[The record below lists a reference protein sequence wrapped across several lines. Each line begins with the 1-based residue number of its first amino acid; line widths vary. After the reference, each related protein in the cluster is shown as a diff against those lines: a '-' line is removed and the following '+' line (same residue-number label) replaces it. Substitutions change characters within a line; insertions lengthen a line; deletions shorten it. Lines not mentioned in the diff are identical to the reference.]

1 MPNTLKRSFTESSIP
16 YINTVENVSELDTDA
31 SYDGN
36 DESSD
41 NFDDDDIDDDDKDET
56 DNDNIND
63 NNKKSLKFNEKFC
76 EYFDDNDSDD
86 SQFEAV
92 DDIFPVKILRKIQ
105 RHNPTSTPLEIANK
119 YTNQIKKMTLKYKFY
134 VKNKNK
140 NINLELYKN
149 NLLECEELEFML
161 HTAIEEDG
169 DKFNFDTFMDKYFA
183 IYYGKSDEMEQDQDK
198 GLEKINDKPI
208 VIDLAKLFGLQVD
221 NDEEEYEQP
230 NKKSKVLTQDEE
242 FKQLYEKD
250 NLNNKSTLK
259 YFKSL
264 TKEQKEEYL
273 ETLRKLKSK
282 ENTDLP
288 TYMRILKL
296 ETSDNNKNILL
307 QKLTSYENAVN
318 AGGSNNKMKTWLNKA
333 LDVPYG
339 VYSKPPVSKKD
350 SPKIIKNY
358 LKNVKDIMDSSIYG
372 HTETKEQIVKIFA
385 HTTSKEMSEDSS
397 GGGHVFALQ
406 GPPGVGKTD
415 LIKNGIAKAF
425 NRPCVF
431 ISLGGASDGSYLNGH
446 GYTYEGSNHGRIVE
460 ALQQAKTMNPV
471 ICFDELDKVSESHK
485 GQEII
490 NILMHLTDSTQNTSF
505 NDKYLGPIDLD
516 LSKAII
522 IFSYNDESKISKIL
536 LDRMKIIRVK
546 GYKILDKIKI
556 ARDFLIPNLQKQV
569 GIEDLKINISD
580 NVLEYLIETFTN
592 EGGVRKL
599 KENINDIFMQLNLVK
614 LQQGKI
620 NNKRIKNQFTITK
633 ELISNYFL
641 KKKRPVEHLQ
651 IIDKPK
657 VGIVNGLWAND
668 YGVGGLVPIE
678 AVWYPS
684 TTKYDLKLTG
694 MQGDVMKES
703 MQVSKSVAW
712 KLLPEKYKTELN
724 TKWLNSPDCGI
735 HVHCPDGATPKDGPS
750 AGGAI
755 TVCLLSLLTG
765 IPVLNTVAMTGE
777 INLKGQITAIGGLE
791 EKIFGAKKAG
801 ANHVLCPL
809 ENKKDLDDI
818 KSKYPDLINDE
829 FHVETVSNIQQ
840 IIDIAFVNKL

>member
-1 MPNTLKRSFTESSIP
+1 MPYSIKRSFTDSSIP
-16 YINTVENVSELDTDA
+16 CINVIDNVSDLETDN

-36 DESSD
+36 DESSYDGD
-41 NFDDDDIDDDDKDET
+41 NDSNDDDDDD

-63 NNKKSLKFNEKFC
+63 NNKKSLKFNEKYC
-76 EYFDDNDSDD
+76 EYFDENDSDD
-86 SQFEAV
+86 SEFESV
-92 DDIFPVKILRKIQ
+92 EDIFPVKILKKIN
-105 RHNPTSTPLEIANK
+105 RHNPKLTPIEIADK
-119 YTNQIKKMTLKYKFY
+119 YSKQVKKMTLKYNFY
-134 VKNKNK
+134 VENNNQ

-149 NLLECEELEFML
+149 NLLECEELQTML
-161 HTAIEEDG
+161 YNDIEEDG
-169 DKFNFDTFMDKYFA
+169 TNFNFETFLDNYFA
-183 IYYGKSDEMEQDQDK
+183 KYYGHDVIEEEEKDDNEKDE
-198 GLEKINDKPI
+198 N
-208 VIDLAKLFGLQVD
+208 VIFLDFAKLFGKKTD
-221 NDEEEYEQP
+221 DDDDEIFQP
-230 NKKSKVLTQDEE
+230 NKKPKLSTQDDE
-242 FKQLYEKD
+242 FKKLYDQD
-250 NLNNKSTLK
+250 NVSNKSTLK
-259 YFKSL
+259 YFKTL
-264 TKEQKEEYL
+264 NKEEKEDYL
-273 ETLRKLKSK
+273 NKLRRIK
-282 ENTDLP
+282 NTVNSDIP
-288 TYMRILKL
+288 TYMRILNLK
-296 ETSDNNKNILL
+296 TSDKNKSILL
-307 QKLTSYENAVN
+307 QKLTAYE
-318 AGGSNNKMKTWLNKA
+318 GGDGGNKMKTWLNKA

-339 VYSKPPVSKKD
+339 VYSKPPVSKND
-350 SPKIIKNY
+350 SATKIKKY
-358 LKNVKDIMDSSIYG
+358 LNNVKDIMDSCIYG

-385 HTTSKEMSEDSS
+385 HTTSKEMSENST
-397 GGGHVFALQ
+397 GGGHVFALH

-460 ALQQAKTMNPV
+460 ALQQAKTMDPV

-516 LSKAII
+516 LSKCII
-522 IFSYNDESKISKIL
+522 IFSYNDESKISRIL

-546 GYKILDKIKI
+546 GYKLLDKLKI
-556 ARDFLIPNLQKQV
+556 ARDFLIPS
-569 GIEDLKINISD
+569 LKKEIGLENMNINISD
-580 NVLEYLIETFTN
+580 ESLEYLIDTYTN

-599 KENINDIFMQLNLVK
+599 KESIKDIFLELNLKK

-620 NNKRIKNQFTITK
+620 NGKKVRNNFTITN
-633 ELISNYFL
+633 ELISTYFL

-651 IIDKPK
+651 IINEPT
-657 VGIVNGLWAND
+657 VGIVNGLWASE

-684 TTKYDLKLTG
+684 TSRYDLKLTG

-703 MQVSKSVAW
+703 MQVAKSVAW
-712 KLLPEKYKTELN
+712 KLLPENYKIALN
-724 TKWLNSPDCGI
+724 KKWSESPDCGI
-735 HVHCPDGATPKDGPS
+735 HIHCPDGATPKDGPS

-755 TVCLLSLLTG
+755 TVCILSLLSG
-765 IPVLNTVAMTGE
+765 IPVLNNVAMTGE

-809 ENKKDLDDI
+809 DNKKDLDEI
-818 KSKYPDLINDE
+818 ISKYPDLINDE

-840 IIDIAFVNKL
+840 IIDIVFLNKL